1 MRDALLRLV
10 AALLF
15 LSAADVAMGRN
26 RTIHAPPAAS
36 ALPEVLDIGDIYFDC
51 KEGSSPRCRISEFMK
66 HARVCAL
73 LVVKS
78 GVVRFQSFNRD
89 TEICRDESSDPD
101 GRTKKYGV
109 ASVAKSI
116 TSTLLGQIITQSYR
130 ARTRADFDRV
140 LAQSVGDIIPSLA
153 DGIPSA
159 YVNAPLDHVLRMRS
173 GVRWSEYG
181 WHGLFSG
188 ADLFGSVV
196 RKSMAQSIL
205 TFAHRYPF
213 RRSATPP
220 AFNYS
225 ALDTAIV
232 AATAERLLGDRSL
245 VSFMETEFWA
255 AIGAEADATWGVD
268 MTGTA
273 IGPCCLRATVGDLA
287 RFGLLILNQGQ
298 APDKRQII
306 ARSWFDI
313 ATRRTGDDDMIPD
326 ESPSQ
331 NSGCRLE
338 YRYFWWLL
346 KSRSDFTAI
355 GRDGQFVH
363 IYPDRDTV
371 IVQISDWDSWSDA
384 LLCETF
390 LAHDALEAAAR

>member
-1 MRDALLRLV
+1 M
-10 AALLF
+10 
-15 LSAADVAMGRN
+15 
-26 RTIHAPPAAS
+26 
-36 ALPEVLDIGDIYFDC
+36 
-51 KEGSSPRCRISEFMK
+51 
-66 HARVCAL
+66 
-73 LVVKS
+73 
-78 GVVRFQSFNRD
+78 
-89 TEICRDESSDPD
+89 
-101 GRTKKYGV
+101 
-109 ASVAKSI
+109 
-116 TSTLLGQIITQSYR
+116 
-130 ARTRADFDRV
+130 
-140 LAQSVGDIIPSLA
+140 
-153 DGIPSA
+153 
-159 YVNAPLDHVLRMRS
+159 
-173 GVRWSEYG
+173 
-181 WHGLFSG
+181 
-188 ADLFGSVV
+188 
-196 RKSMAQSIL
+196 
-205 TFAHRYPF
+205 
-213 RRSATPP
+213 
-220 AFNYS
+220 
-225 ALDTAIV
+225 
-232 AATAERLLGDRSL
+232 